1 MQHEVGG
8 KVNGTVCLEELMA
21 YVHLYRTKELT
32 YARQDGQK
40 KEEYRHVGLIVAFFN
55 SVSILS

>member
-8 KVNGTVCLEELMA
+8 KVNGSVCLEELMA

-32 YARQDGQK
+32 YEGRMGRKRKNIDMLA
-40 KEEYRHVGLIVAFFN
+40 
-55 SVSILS
+55 